1 MNLSSTSGRII
12 GKATLALAGAAVAAT
27 ALGACSS
34 PNSVPGWHRTAGASI
49 AGPTLTSAPS
59 ASAAG
64 AKASG
69 VVKSAGAPSA
79 GSNNPT
85 SGGTGTPGGTTSG
98 GTDTKP
104 GGTDTTVVGTDTKP
118 GGTDTTVVGTDTKPG
133 GVSRAAGLPTDVRVT
148 ADGPTKTAYL
158 GVSIWPANRGSAS
171 ASEDF
176 CHDFQTKADAAD
188 SRFQH
193 ALDANDNEAAATA
206 VGDGEAIVAAAGD
219 GGCVVQYLN

>member
-34 PNSVPGWHRTAGASI
+34 PNSLPGSPRTAGASI
-49 AGPTLTSAPS
+49 AGSTLTSAPS
-59 ASAAG
+59 ASAVG

-69 VVKSAGAPSA
+69 DVKSAGAPSA
-79 GSNNPT
+79 GYNNPT

-118 GGTDTTVVGTDTKPG
+118 A

-158 GVSIWPANRGSAS
+158 GVSIWPANRGSSS

-193 ALDANDNEAAATA
+193 AIDANDNEAAATA